1 MFINT
6 SLRGTKQSPHT
17 LINVSNLVRTTPPQ
31 AIPANPIAGSRRP
44 VDVEK
49 HEVVYIDYQQLE
61 FTSL

>member
-1 MFINT
+1 MQ
-6 SLRGTKQSPHT
+6 SLHM
-17 LINVSNLVRTTPPQ
+17 LVNVSNLVRTTPPQ